1 MRSSDEEMEEMRRAY
16 DDVVTRY
23 GLNADATG
31 LGQAAALLKTVNPK
45 LRRIRGLMRYLS
57 SRNGVATRRIVDT
70 RSH

>member
-31 LGQAAALLKTVNPK
+31 LGQAAALLKTVN
-45 LRRIRGLMRYLS
+45 MRVFTYMPPTIGG
-57 SRNGVATRRIVDT
+57 RA
-70 RSH
+70 